1 MLCGLTDRAD
11 LTMIRYNGK
20 RPPKTVL
27 RRNAAP
33 GIQAVKLGII
43 LKPIASV
50 SLRFTHCRM
59 TSATTPTLTVF
70 PRRWLWP
77 FAFLTAGLMVTA
89 PFAPIF
95 AGIVYFAVTF
105 QGGSS
110 FVEVAVA
117 IGAAIMACLWMWLA
131 WFTTK
136 LFMHRKSPL
145 LRISDDGIEIP
156 HRRPHFIPWDQIA
169 SVDQTESGRVTYLRL
184 RLVSPNELLTCWQR
198 RVRWPLSDSVLI
210 TLDMDR
216 SLEANPAFVAVKAR
230 HAEHSKVKTDGLDAS
245 A

>member
-1 MLCGLTDRAD
+1 
-11 LTMIRYNGK
+11 
-20 RPPKTVL
+20 
-27 RRNAAP
+27 
-33 GIQAVKLGII
+33 
-43 LKPIASV
+43 
-50 SLRFTHCRM
+50 M
-59 TSATTPTLTVF
+59 TSTTTPALTVF

-89 PFAPIF
+89 PFVLIF

-110 FVEVAVA
+110 FAEVAVA
-117 IGAAIMACLWMWLA
+117 IGAAIMACLWLWLA
-131 WFTTK
+131 WFTAK

-145 LRISDDGIEIP
+145 LRISDDGIESP

-169 SVDQTESGRVTYLRL
+169 SVDQTESGSITYLRL

-230 HAEHSKVKTDGLDAS
+230 HAEHSKVKTDSLDAS